1 MENHLA
7 GESGAWW
14 EGVYFLVFTE
24 KCFLATQEHEAL
36 QATSPGG
43 KPRVTS
49 LHSGL
54 YYNLSPQVSHESYSQ
69 NPQNP
74 GLYSILSV
82 KPIFSPSDLKSLP

>member
-7 GESGAWW
+7 GESGACW
-14 EGVYFLVFTE
+14 ERVYLLVFTE
-24 KCFLATQEHEAL
+24 KCLLATQEREAL

-54 YYNLSPQVSHESYSQ
+54 Y
-69 NPQNP
+69 
-74 GLYSILSV
+74 
-82 KPIFSPSDLKSLP
+82 